1 MVTNQFSELAKTVCL
16 DFLRDEVNRSIELTL
31 KLHSNYSF
39 ILDQTITLMA
49 DRLNSCR
56 VLDHGCGKGLLV
68 EAGVSK
74 SIDFY
79 GVEMFSHG
87 SGIGIKDEIACKGLL
102 GNRIKEIVDHKI
114 PFPDE
119 YFDLVVSNQVLEHIP
134 DIEPVI
140 SEIGRV
146 LRADGLFLCI
156 VPYQEAFMEGHC
168 KIPFAHW
175 FRAESAFQYYW
186 LYVFKVLGF
195 GRRKKEK
202 DPRVWANYFSAW
214 LKDNTFYRTFPE
226 INGLFKKNFQRVE
239 YIEDEYIKFRLLLRN
254 NKYFSH
260 FATQPVIKFFSR
272 WFCRRFGSLVI
283 VARKEIAQNIES
295 RGVQRHAV

>member
-1 MVTNQFSELAKTVCL
+1 M
-16 DFLRDEVNRSIELTL
+16 
-31 KLHSNYSF
+31 KLHANYSF

-87 SGIGIKDEIACKGLL
+87 SGIGIKDDLVTKGLL
-102 GNRIKEIVDHKI
+102 DSRVREVVDEKI

-134 DIEPVI
+134 AIEPVI
-140 SEIGRV
+140 SEIRRV
-146 LRADGLFLCI
+146 LKDDGLFLCI
-156 VPYQEAFMEGHC
+156 LPYQGAYLEGHC

-175 FRAESAFQYYW
+175 FKPESKLQYYW

-202 DPRVWANYFSAW
+202 DPRVWANYFSLW
-214 LKDNTFYRTFPE
+214 LKDNTFYRTFPD
-226 INGLFKKNFQRVE
+226 INGLFKKSFQRVE

-254 NKYFSH
+254 NKRLSNI
-260 FATQPVIKFFSR
+260 ATQPIIKFISQ

-283 VARKEIAQNIES
+283 LARKETAKNISIQPQGE
-295 RGVQRHAV
+295 QMP